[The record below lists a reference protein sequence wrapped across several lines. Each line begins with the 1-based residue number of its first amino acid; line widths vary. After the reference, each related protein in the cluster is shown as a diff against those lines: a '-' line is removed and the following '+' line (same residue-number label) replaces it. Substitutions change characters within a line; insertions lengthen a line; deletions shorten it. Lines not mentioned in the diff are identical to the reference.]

1 MSKTMLRKADVYA
14 MQIIFPWNKKNQP
27 EIPRWKGI
35 IAKNE
40 NKTNEEK
47 KNKQSRGSQGD
58 MER

>member
-14 MQIIFPWNKKNQP
+14 MQIIFQWNKKDQP

-47 KNKQSRGSQGD
+47 KK
-58 MER
+58 